1 MRNNMAQA
9 RRMAPTSWSWQRE
22 QTQTGSS
29 GILTRASIYVLFGL
43 LTVIAIYPML
53 WLATNSLKTDF
64 DLFESS
70 WTLPQE
76 WHWENYSRAWSYGIA
91 RYLINSVFVT
101 FVSVVLTVAI
111 SVMAAYALS
120 RFRFRG
126 QTLFLAFILGGL
138 MLAPEVSLLPLFRIL
153 NTLGI
158 YNTYLAL
165 ILPYVA
171 FGIPFITFLLR
182 SYILALPRELEEA
195 AFIDGAGPL
204 GVLWNVI
211 VPLSRPIIASAALIQ
226 AMRVWNEFM
235 FALTF
240 IGSEDLK
247 TLPIG
252 VMSFVSAL
260 QTEWTVVMAALVISA
275 VPMIVLFLLTQRQ
288 YIQGLT
294 AGALK
299 G

>member
-1 MRNNMAQA
+1 MRDDMAQA
-9 RRMAPTSWSWQRE
+9 RRMAPTSWSLQR
-22 QTQTGSS
+22 QRTQTESS
-29 GILTRASIYVLFGL
+29 GVLTRASIYVLFGL
-43 LTVIAIYPML
+43 LTVVAVYPLL

-70 WTLPQE
+70 WSLPQE

-111 SVMAAYALS
+111 SVMAAYALA

>member
-1 MRNNMAQA
+1 MRDDMAQA
-9 RRMAPTSWSWQRE
+9 RRMAPTSWSLQRQRS
-22 QTQTGSS
+22 QTESS
-29 GILTRASIYVLFGL
+29 GVLTRASIYVLFGL
-43 LTVIAIYPML
+43 LTVVAVYPLL

-70 WTLPQE
+70 WSLPQE

-111 SVMAAYALS
+111 SVMAAYALA

>member
-1 MRNNMAQA
+1 MAQA
-9 RRMAPTSWSWQRE
+9 KHLTPATRSLPAARAQGR
-22 QTQTGSS
+22 S
-29 GILTRASIYVLFGL
+29 GDALTRASVYLLFGL
-43 LTVIAIYPML
+43 LTVVSLYPL
-53 WLATNSLKTDF
+53 IWLATNSLKTDI
-64 DLFESS
+64 DLFEAS
-70 WTLPQE
+70 WSLQRE
-76 WHWENYSRAWSYGIA
+76 WHWEHYSRAWDYGIA
-91 RYLINSVFVT
+91 RYLVNSVLVT
-101 FVSVVLTVAI
+101 GASVVLTLVV
-111 SVMAAYALS
+111 SVMAAYALA

-126 QTLFLAFILGGL
+126 QTLFLFFVLGGL

-153 NTLGI
+153 NSLGI

-171 FGIPFITFLLR
+171 FGVPFITFLLR
-182 SYILALPRELEEA
+182 SYILGLPRELEEA
-195 AFIDGAGPL
+195 AYIDGAGPV

-226 AMRVWNEFM
+226 SMRVWNEFM

-240 IGSEDLK
+240 IESEDLK

-260 QTEWTVVMAALVISA
+260 QTEWTVVMAALIISA
-275 VPMIVLFLLTQRQ
+275 VPMIVLFVLAQRH

-294 AGALK
+294 AGAIK

>member
-1 MRNNMAQA
+1 
-9 RRMAPTSWSWQRE
+9 
-22 QTQTGSS
+22 
-29 GILTRASIYVLFGL
+29 
-43 LTVIAIYPML
+43 
-53 WLATNSLKTDF
+53 
-64 DLFESS
+64 
-70 WTLPQE
+70 
-76 WHWENYSRAWSYGIA
+76 
-91 RYLINSVFVT
+91 
-101 FVSVVLTVAI
+101 
-111 SVMAAYALS
+111 MAAYALS
-120 RFRFRG
+120 RFQFRG
-126 QTLFLAFILGGL
+126 QIPLLFFILGGL

-171 FGIPFITFLLR
+171 FGVPFITFLLR
-182 SYILALPRELEEA
+182 SYILLLPRELEEA
-195 AFIDGAGPL
+195 AYIDGAGPV
-204 GVLWNVI
+204 GVLLNVI
-211 VPLSRPIIASAALIQ
+211 VPLSRPIIASAGLIE

-240 IGSEDLK
+240 IQSEQLK

-252 VMSFVSAL
+252 IMSFVSAL
-260 QTEWTVVMAALVISA
+260 QTEWTVVMAALVMSA

-294 AGALK
+294 AGAIK

>member
-1 MRNNMAQA
+1 MRDDMAQA
-9 RRMAPTSWSWQRE
+9 RRMAPASWSLQRQ
-22 QTQTGSS
+22 QTQTESS
-29 GILTRASIYVLFGL
+29 GVLTRASIYVLFGL
-43 LTVIAIYPML
+43 LTVVAVYPLL

-70 WTLPQE
+70 WSLPQE

-111 SVMAAYALS
+111 SVMAAYALA